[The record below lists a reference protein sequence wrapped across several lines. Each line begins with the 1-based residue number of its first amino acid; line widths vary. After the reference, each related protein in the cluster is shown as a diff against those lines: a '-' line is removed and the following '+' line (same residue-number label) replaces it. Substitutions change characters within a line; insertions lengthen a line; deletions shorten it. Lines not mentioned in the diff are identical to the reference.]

1 MSLTMQPTKSPFPRH
16 VVDRW
21 ISHILRF
28 GVWGSAG
35 LMVAGLL
42 VHWLSR
48 TAAPPPAE
56 NPTPGEILR
65 RLFSSSIDDATL
77 MYAGLVLLMLTPVLR
92 VFTSVVAFS
101 VERDR
106 RFVVVSL
113 VVLGML
119 LAEFFFSLRVAA

>member
-1 MSLTMQPTKSPFPRH
+1 MSLKMKPIKSPFPQH

-35 LMVAGLL
+35 LMVAGLF

-48 TAAPPPAE
+48 TATLPPAE

-65 RLFSSSIDDATL
+65 RLCSTSIDDVTL

-92 VFTSVVAFS
+92 VLTSVVGFL

-106 RFVVVSL
+106 RFVAVSL
-113 VVLGML
+113 VVLAML